1 MRVTSLGFQTDLA
14 LRIMEGAE
22 VTDRGGYLVIRSPGN
37 PDYWWGNYLLLAEVP
52 EPGTGGAWLARF
64 AAEFPAARHVA
75 VVETKT
81 VTLPKAEEQCPKC
94 GNGEAYWVLRQ
105 TRGADEP
112 ETRIFE
118 CTKCGHKWREYQ

>member
-1 MRVTSLGFQTDLA
+1 MFCPNCKRLMRPDRAAGLWRCPACGTTHRLGP
-14 LRIMEGAE
+14 GKE
-22 VTDRGGYLVIRSPGN
+22 VGRSAPQGR
-37 PDYWWGNYLLLAEVP
+37 E
-52 EPGTGGAWLARF
+52 
-64 AAEFPAARHVA
+64 VA
-75 VVETKT
+75 VVETRT
-81 VTLPKAEEQCPKC
+81 ATLPKTEEECPKC

>member
-1 MRVTSLGFQTDLA
+1 MSFTTS
-14 LRIMEGAE
+14 
-22 VTDRGGYLVIRSPGN
+22 RGP
-37 PDYWWGNYLLLAEVP
+37 A
-52 EPGTGGAWLARF
+52 LARGIIIQQGRTV
-64 AAEFPAARHVA
+64 ALGRGVEVRHSDPHGQAVA

-81 VTLPKAEEQCPKC
+81 VTLPKTEETCPKC

-118 CTKCGHKWREYQ
+118 CTKCGHKWRDYQ

>member
-1 MRVTSLGFQTDLA
+1 MFCPKCKRLMRP
-14 LRIMEGAE
+14 
-22 VTDRGGYLVIRSPGN
+22 DR
-37 PDYWWGNYLLLAEVP
+37 
-52 EPGTGGAWLARF
+52 
-64 AAEFPAARHVA
+64 AARVWTCSGCGNTIPLGRGVEVGRSTPQGREVG

-81 VTLPKAEEQCPKC
+81 VTLPKAQETCPKC
-94 GNGEAYWVLRQ
+94 SNGEAYWVLRQ

>member
-1 MRVTSLGFQTDLA
+1 MFCPDCKRLMRPARSAGVWKCTGCRKELPLG
-14 LRIMEGAE
+14 RGVE
-22 VTDRGGYLVIRSPGN
+22 VGRSTP
-37 PDYWWGNYLLLAEVP
+37 
-52 EPGTGGAWLARF
+52 TGR
-64 AAEFPAARHVA
+64 RVA

-81 VTLPKAEEQCPKC
+81 ATLPKTEEQCPKC

>member
-1 MRVTSLGFQTDLA
+1 MFCPDCKRLMRPDRAVGVWRCASCGRTVPLGRGVEVRHTSAQGRA
-14 LRIMEGAE
+14 VG
-22 VTDRGGYLVIRSPGN
+22 
-37 PDYWWGNYLLLAEVP
+37 
-52 EPGTGGAWLARF
+52 
-64 AAEFPAARHVA
+64 

-81 VTLPKAEEQCPKC
+81 ATLPKTEEVCPKC

>member
-1 MRVTSLGFQTDLA
+1 MRP
-14 LRIMEGAE
+14 
-22 VTDRGGYLVIRSPGN
+22 DR
-37 PDYWWGNYLLLAEVP
+37 
-52 EPGTGGAWLARF
+52 TGGVWRCGACGATVPLGEGTTVVHA
-64 AAEFPAARHVA
+64 AARPRDVA
-75 VVETKT
+75 VVESKT
-81 VTLPKAEEQCPKC
+81 ATLPKTEEVCPKC

>member
-1 MRVTSLGFQTDLA
+1 MFCPKCKRLMRPDRAKGVWICSACGTTVPLGEAVTVVQAPT
-14 LRIMEGAE
+14 
-22 VTDRGGYLVIRSPGN
+22 
-37 PDYWWGNYLLLAEVP
+37 
-52 EPGTGGAWLARF
+52 
-64 AAEFPAARHVA
+64 ARHSVD

-81 VTLPKAEEQCPKC
+81 ATLPKTAEVCPKC
-94 GNGEAYWVLRQ
+94 GNDEAYWVLRQ